1 MTSPSTSNA
10 ASTEGLHPRIA
21 ELMAELDAAREE
33 LRALVASLPPDALT
47 QTRGDDEWSVA
58 QILEHLAMVEDG
70 SGRLF
75 AKMLKDA
82 EASGERESDSSSVL
96 GINDRY
102 GIVTSNARITAPEF
116 IRPTA
121 GLSPEESMAR
131 LDAARERLKQA
142 MRRASGLA
150 LGNVSTPHPAF
161 GPFTAYQ
168 WLLATAQHERRHMRQ
183 IRRLVGTGEG

>member
-1 MTSPSTSNA
+1 MTTPHTTND
-10 ASTEGLHPRIA
+10 ASTDGLHPRIA

-33 LRALVASLPPDALT
+33 LRALVASLPADVLT
-47 QTRGDDEWSVA
+47 MTRGDDNWSIA

-75 AKMLKDA
+75 SKMLKDA

-96 GINDRY
+96 SLNDRFR
-102 GIVTSNARITAPEF
+102 IATSEVRFMAPEH

-121 GLSPEESMAR
+121 GLSPAESMAR
-131 LDAARERLKQA
+131 LDASRERLKVA

-150 LGNVSTPHPAF
+150 LGNVSMPHPAF
-161 GPFTAYQ
+161 GPFSAYQ
-168 WLLATAQHERRHMRQ
+168 WLLSTAQHERRHMRQ
-183 IRRLVGTGEG
+183 IRRLAGMSDG